1 MKNSNMKRRTFLKV
15 STIAG
20 GSLLVGCSFSSPK
33 LLSTPQASEEELG
46 MWVRISTDNK
56 ITLILPASEMGQQA
70 HTGQAMLVAE
80 ELEADWNTIQVV
92 TAPVHSEYKKSI
104 FSEQGTGGSGSITDW
119 WEKLRQ
125 VGAGTREM
133 LIEAAAQ
140 KWGVPVSEC
149 KARGGQVLHSE
160 SGRKLSYGQLASAAA
175 KLNPPDNPI
184 LKLSLIHI

>member
-70 HTGQAMLVAE
+70 HTGQAMLVSE
-80 ELEADWNTIQVV
+80 ELEADWETIQVT
-92 TAPVHSEYKKSI
+92 TAPVHSEYKRGS
-104 FSEQGTGGSGSITDW
+104 SGQGTGGSSSIMDW
-119 WEKLRQ
+119 WEKLRH
-125 VGAGTREM
+125 VGAGTR
-133 LIEAAAQ
+133 A
-140 KWGVPVSEC
+140 VSYTHLTLPT
-149 KARGGQVLHSE
+149 KA
-160 SGRKLSYGQLASAAA
+160 
-175 KLNPPDNPI
+175 
-184 LKLSLIHI
+184 